1 MPNPSASL
9 AVQVLDYDPD
19 WPRIFLQ
26 LRDHIWPSVQDVAV
40 AIEHVGSTSVP
51 GMAAKPVIDIDVVIP
66 CSSDLPL
73 VTQRLAVLGYQ
84 PRGDLGVE
92 DREAFRK
99 PENQP
104 PHHLYVC
111 VQNTL
116 ALRNHIAVR
125 DYLRSHPTEA
135 TAYSELKKRLAERF
149 QHERER
155 YGQGKT
161 DFILALLEKCGF
173 PAEALDGI
181 KSVQ

>member
-1 MPNPSASL
+1 MPDLSASPAL
-9 AVQVLDYDPD
+9 QVVDYDPD
-19 WPRIFLQ
+19 WPGIFLQ

-51 GMAAKPVIDIDVVIP
+51 AMAAKPVIDIDVVIP
-66 CSSDLPL
+66 CRNDLPL

-84 PRGDLGVE
+84 HRGDLGVE
-92 DREAFRK
+92 GREAFRE

-104 PHHLYVC
+104 THHLYVC
-111 VQNTL
+111 VQNSL

-135 TAYSELKKRLAERF
+135 TAYSELKKRLAKRF
-149 QHERER
+149 QHERQR
-155 YGQGKT
+155 YGEAKT
-161 DFILALLEKCGF
+161 DFVLAILEKCGF
-173 PAEALDGI
+173 PAEALDAI